1 MGPGEFLNINFFTA
15 LFTLV
20 NTIVLFVVLKK
31 FLFKPVMEMIEDR
44 QREIDGMYEDA
55 DAAKQQAQQLQSEYE
70 EKLADARQTGERIVK
85 EATARGK
92 AREEDIVRQAN
103 DEAAA
108 IRQKAAQDADREK
121 IKAINEAKSEIAD
134 MAVQIANKVVG
145 HSLSLEDQSALVDRF
160 IDELGDG
167 V

>member
-1 MGPGEFLNINFFTA
+1 MGPGEFLDINFFTA

-20 NTIVLFVVLKK
+20 NTIILFTVLKR
-31 FLFKPVMEMIEDR
+31 FLFKPVMKMIEDR
-44 QREIDGMYEDA
+44 QQEIDGLYEDA
-55 DAAKQQAQQLQSEYE
+55 DAAKQQARQLQAEYE

-92 AREEDIVRQAN
+92 AREEEIVRQAN
-103 DEAAA
+103 DEATA

-121 IKAINEAKSEIAD
+121 KKAMNEAKGEIAD
-134 MAVQIANKVVG
+134 MAVEIAEKVVG
-145 HSLSLEDQSALVDRF
+145 YSLDLKDQSTLVDRF